1 MKLYKRQ
8 IKPIRHN
15 CYCAMG
21 IHPTDTPLED
31 VWYDE
36 TEEDKLRAKYEKSFK
51 DPFDSLV
58 FEERY
63 IKYTEKQFLQ

>member
-1 MKLYKRQ
+1 MNLYKRQ

-15 CYCAMG
+15 GYCAMG
-21 IHPTDTPLED
+21 ISSTDTPLED

-36 TEEDKLRAKYEKSFK
+36 SKENELKEKYEKSFK

-63 IKYTEKQFLQ
+63 VKICKSEE

>member
-1 MKLYKRQ
+1 MNLYKRQ
-8 IKPIRHN
+8 IKPMRHN
-15 CYCAMG
+15 GYCAMG
-21 IHPTDTPLED
+21 ISSVDTPLED

-36 TEEDKLRAKYEKSFK
+36 TEEEKLKEKYEKSFK

-63 IKYTEKQFLQ
+63 IEYIGAII